1 LRFAGIQVLVEYA
14 NYYQG
19 SVDEITAEISAMI
32 EKGTSVTVVQEKEIQ
47 KTIIKKKI
55 SDIEVT
61 LDTIREEETDPN
73 LSRMLN
79 QREP

>member
-1 LRFAGIQVLVEYA
+1 
-14 NYYQG
+14 
-19 SVDEITAEISAMI
+19 VDEITAEISAMI

>member
-1 LRFAGIQVLVEYA
+1 
-14 NYYQG
+14 
-19 SVDEITAEISAMI
+19 MI